1 MMNRITNETPVALL
15 TLGQLKEA
23 LRECQ
28 PAPAPQPDA
37 DPTKKYVYGLK
48 GIRKLFGV
56 SHATAQRYKDTVIR
70 DAVRQNGR
78 KIIVDAEKAVEL
90 FNRKT
95 GGRR

>member
-1 MMNRITNETPVALL
+1 MMNKITNETPLAVL
-15 TLGQLKEA
+15 TLGQFKEA
-23 LRECQ
+23 LKECQ
-28 PAPAPQPDA
+28 PVPVSPPETN
-37 DPTKKYVYGLK
+37 PTKKYVYGLR
-48 GIRKLFGV
+48 GIRQLFGV

-78 KIIVDAEKAVEL
+78 KIIVDADKAIEL

>member
-1 MMNRITNETPVALL
+1 M
-15 TLGQLKEA
+15 TLGQFKEA
-23 LRECQ
+23 LRESQ
-28 PAPAPQPDA
+28 PALAPSPSPETDL
-37 DPTKKYVYGLK
+37 TKKYVYGLK

-95 GGRR
+95 GSRR

>member
-1 MMNRITNETPVALL
+1 MANKVTNETPIAML

-23 LRECQ
+23 LKECQ
-28 PAPAPQPDA
+28 PAPGPQPET
-37 DPTKKYVYGLK
+37 DPAKKYVYGLK
-48 GIRKLFGV
+48 GIRALFGV

-95 GGRR
+95 GGLR